1 MQRIAKLLNEPVG
14 RIDKIITHFEHLSL
28 YNSEDVRLLNEK
40 NTTLKAKIKSL
51 GLDPNDTHPEE
62 LFEALKVKL
71 SSDFNHLGR
80 AWGLNEQTA
89 STNLV
94 RVIEA
99 NIDSSPVLSIKCA
112 VYKKL
117 LRVHPPKKVM
127 KLLGYRSIES
137 LLKREDTRA
146 IAALARRLETGRW
159 NDKLSAEV
167 KKLASSAYE
176 MRSIKVLDL
185 TQLKLDKNEAETFS
199 TSEVPLMGAVAI
211 TGNQALEQPA
221 APALVLRALQL
232 EDSIRAQSLYLS
244 SSQFRPDFNSLAQ
257 RLYSGFEPL
266 QATVDGRHPVISVEG
281 AQQLLSGTGNNA
293 YERFTS
299 LHPALNW
306 WKNTD
311 SLAFEAEKPVSF
323 HIADLS
329 EAISSNIRYL
339 GHNFNNFSQSFKA
352 ELLRK
357 YLNYTSVKDYL
368 SNQIDGTLIALEEL
382 LRPNQMQAEF
392 TREFSPAIEQE

>member
-14 RIDKIITHFEHLSL
+14 RIDKIISHFEHLSL

-40 NTTLKAKIKSL
+40 NNALKTKIKSL
-51 GLDPNDTHPEE
+51 GLDPADTHPEE

-94 RVIEA
+94 GVIEA
-99 NIDSSPVLSIKCA
+99 NIDSSPVLTIKCA
-112 VYKKL
+112 AYKKL
-117 LRVHPPKKVM
+117 LRDTPPKKIM

-137 LLKREDTRA
+137 LLKREDTRV
-146 IAALARRLETGRW
+146 IAALSRSLETGRW

-185 TQLKLDKNEAETFS
+185 TILKKKNEDEPFKV
-199 TSEVPLMGAVAI
+199 SEVPLMGAIAI
-211 TGNQALEQPA
+211 TGNQALEQPG
-221 APALVLRALQL
+221 APALVLKALQL
-232 EDSIRAQSLYLS
+232 EDSIRAQSVYLS
-244 SSQFRPDFNSLAQ
+244 NSQFRPDFNSLAQ

-266 QATVDGRHPVISVEG
+266 QATIDGRHPVISVAD
-281 AQQLLSGTGNNA
+281 AQQLLSETGNNA

-311 SLAFEAEKPVSF
+311 SLAFEADSPVSL

-329 EAISSNIRYL
+329 ESISNDIRYL
-339 GHNFNNFSQSFKA
+339 EHNFNNFSQSFKA
-352 ELLRK
+352 ELLKK
-357 YLNYTSVKDYL
+357 YLNYASVKDYL
-368 SNQIDGTLIALEEL
+368 SDQIDGTLIALEEL
-382 LRPNQMQAEF
+382 LTPNLEQPEF
-392 TREFSPAIEQE
+392 AREFSPAIE